1 MSAYRSVSRTSL
13 KPGAY
18 MQRER
23 PDHTLQP
30 TALVNEADLRLIKA
44 PQVAWDDRAHFFGIA
59 ARGMRQILVDHARKR
74 RAHKRGWARA
84 GGSVGRNTRRPGRR
98 LGDRCARA
106 HEALD
111 ELAVLDPRQAKI
123 VELRYFDGLTEHE
136 VAALA
141 RHHPPGDR
149 GGSVLA
155 RAPPEGPRH
164 EQNSR
169 NSLTRNR
176 QGRPGAIDSLSA
188 SGHVSGPASRKPRR
202 PSRQNAR
209 SGAT

>member
-1 MSAYRSVSRTSL
+1 L

-18 MQRER
+18 IRRER

-30 TALVNEADLRLIKA
+30 TALVNEACLRLIKA

-59 ARGMRQILVDHARKR
+59 ARVMRQILVDHARKR
-74 RAHKRGWARA
+74 RAHKRGWPARA
-84 GGSVGRNTRRPGRR
+84 AQSVATLADPAGG
-98 LGDRCARA
+98 LEMDLLAL

-123 VELRYFDGLTEHE
+123 VELRYFGGLTEHE

-155 RAPPEGPRH
+155 RAPPEGPAM
-164 EQNSR
+164 SR
-169 NSLTRNR
+169 I
-176 QGRPGAIDSLSA
+176 PEI
-188 SGHVSGPASRKPRR
+188 H
-202 PSRQNAR
+202 
-209 SGAT
+209 

>member
-74 RAHKRGWARA
+74 RAHKRGWPARA
-84 GGSVGRNTRRPGRR
+84 AQSVATLADPAGGLEMDVLVRTRRSTSWPSSIRGKRR
-98 LGDRCARA
+98 
-106 HEALD
+106 
-111 ELAVLDPRQAKI
+111 
-123 VELRYFDGLTEHE
+123 
-136 VAALA
+136 
-141 RHHPPGDR
+141 
-149 GGSVLA
+149 S
-155 RAPPEGPRH
+155 
-164 EQNSR
+164 S
-169 NSLTRNR
+169 S
-176 QGRPGAIDSLSA
+176 SA
-188 SGHVSGPASRKPRR
+188 TSTA
-202 PSRQNAR
+202 
-209 SGAT
+209 